1 MRSSG
6 SMRLIARTVVGSV
19 FLLVSSFY
27 VAAQS
32 AAQQAGPAAGSA
44 IGIPVGSG
52 AEVSFQFERIGLPV
66 PQFTIQVRE
75 DGTGRYQAEQAERP
89 ATGGSMRG
97 EAAQHIDRTMVLSP
111 GMVTK
116 IFKAAHE
123 LNDFNMTCVSKLK
136 NIADTGKKTLSYTG
150 ADGQGSCVYHY
161 SDNKSVMMLSDTFI
175 GIAYTMD
182 AGRRLE
188 FLHRYDRLGLDEEM
202 IQLSQEV
209 EAGRAL
215 ELGTISQTLTAL
227 VNDSAVLERVRARA
241 TKMLEQSK

>member
-1 MRSSG
+1 M
-6 SMRLIARTVVGSV
+6 SV
-19 FLLVSSFY
+19 YFLAASLS
-27 VAAQS
+27 VAAQPT
-32 AAQQAGPAAGSA
+32 AQQAGPAAGSA
-44 IGIPVGSG
+44 IGTPVGSG

-75 DGTGRYQAEQAERP
+75 DGSGRYQAEQAERP
-89 ATGGSMRG
+89 ATGNSMRG

-111 GMVTK
+111 GTVTK
-116 IFKAAHE
+116 IFKAARE
-123 LNDFNMTCVSKLK
+123 LNDFNVACASKLK
-136 NIADTGKKTLSYTG
+136 NIADTGKKTLSYNG

-161 SDNKSVMMLSDTFI
+161 SENKSVAMLSDTFI

-241 TKMLEQSK
+241 TKMLEQAK